1 MIADVAFFADHRTR
15 KDVDKSPYPGF
26 VSNLHA
32 VLYQGV
38 GMNIGRISHWL
49 TSLTFSNKRF
59 ICHDQLLL
67 FRAAFRGRDL
77 NMISLP
83 FLWVR
88 KSRGS
93 VPCSVSPPVCPPAL
107 QSLFL

>member
-32 VLYQGV
+32 VLYQGM

-49 TSLTFSNKRF
+49 TSLTFSNK
-59 ICHDQLLL
+59 
-67 FRAAFRGRDL
+67 
-77 NMISLP
+77 
-83 FLWVR
+83 
-88 KSRGS
+88 
-93 VPCSVSPPVCPPAL
+93 
-107 QSLFL
+107 